1 MRLPTRVKQT
11 IGLETESEER
21 LTLPEPGRSL
31 WTKTYRTVEPELKQ
45 VGKPRLGG
53 GTLLAGR
60 WKHRRSVD
68 IDLSIEPARRRQ
80 RRLDRMVVPGTRFH
94 EKMKDLGA
102 TDAQALNEGQIVVHF
117 GNSKLDITVASAI
130 PPRGE
135 RRATVHGHRTTV
147 LSTTQVLSG
156 KLARSNELLPRDA
169 FDITTATHK
178 APDNLAWAANR
189 VPPENMVAIVK
200 AWANTSE
207 RWTAAA
213 RSELN
218 TVADKHSYDPALL
231 GRETAEALRNSRYR
245 TVRIDTH
252 GRTGLFSAE
261 TAGGTRIEVPFTRR
275 TLNDVFDE
283 FGIRDYLEAHQP
295 GFDDDVVRDVWKAC
309 RIGTA
314 PNTVYSATH
323 RVIPEQA
330 RQRAR
335 LEGSPRA
342 SATGTRTPDHQCPDA
357 GPPAPARRS
366 EREPVHQ
373 DGPRTVEVRAH
384 TVRPGKCH
392 PGTTITPAS
401 IRPRTRRTT
410 TAGY

>member
-1 MRLPTRVKQT
+1 MTLPAWLKQT
-11 IGLETESEER
+11 IGLETEPRVR

-31 WTKTYRTVEPELKQ
+31 WTKTYRTVEDELKRI
-45 VGKPRLGG
+45 GKPRLGG
-53 GTLLAGR
+53 GTLLASR
-60 WKHRRSVD
+60 WKHRKSVD
-68 IDLSIEPARRRQ
+68 IDLSIEPTPRRQ
-80 RRLDRMVVPGTRFH
+80 GRLDRLVIPGSRFH
-94 EKMKDLGA
+94 DKMKGLGA
-102 TDAQALNEGQIVVHF
+102 SDAQALSQGQIVVHF
-117 GNSKLDITVASAI
+117 GDSKLDITIVNAT
-130 PPRGE
+130 PPSGE
-135 RRATVHGHRTTV
+135 RRATVHGHPTTV

-178 APDNLAWAANR
+178 APENLAWATNR

-218 TVADKHSYDPALL
+218 TVADKHSYDPARL
-231 GRETAEALRNSRYR
+231 GHETAEALRNSRYR
-245 TVRIDTH
+245 TVRIETH

-283 FGIRDYLEAHQP
+283 FGIREYLEAHQP
-295 GFDDDVVRDVWKAC
+295 EFDDDVVRDVWKAC

-335 LEGSPRA
+335 LESSGA
-342 SATGTRTPDHQCPDA
+342 SATGHERRITGTPMRGRSH
-357 GPPAPARRS
+357 PPGGASANRS
-366 EREPVHQ
+366 TKTGR
-373 DGPRTVEVRAH
+373 GR
-384 TVRPGKCH
+384 
-392 PGTTITPAS
+392 
-401 IRPRTRRTT
+401 
-410 TAGY
+410 